1 MKTDAFD
8 GVRAALAELLFCY
21 ADRLDRGDLEGVA
34 RLFERA
40 SYGIAGTRPL
50 EGAQALL
57 EAMRQMVVL
66 YEDGTPRTKHVTT
79 NLVFDISEDGTS
91 ALVRS
96 YFTVLQATD
105 GFPLQTILSGRYAD
119 SFARDGS
126 GWYFTSRSL
135 EIDLRGDVS
144 RHLRQPLG

>member
-1 MKTDAFD
+1 MKADAFA
-8 GVRAALAELLFCY
+8 GVRAALAELVFCY

-34 RLFERA
+34 KLFERA
-40 SYGIAGTRPL
+40 SYGIEGTQPL
-50 EGAQALL
+50 EGAEALL
-57 EAMRQMVVL
+57 EAMRHMVVL

-79 NLVFDISEDGTS
+79 NLVFDIAPDGTS
-91 ALVRS
+91 ARVRS

-105 GFPLQTILSGRYAD
+105 GFPLQTILAGRYAD

-126 GWYFTSRSL
+126 GWYFTGRSL

-144 RHLRQPLG
+144 RHLRQALD